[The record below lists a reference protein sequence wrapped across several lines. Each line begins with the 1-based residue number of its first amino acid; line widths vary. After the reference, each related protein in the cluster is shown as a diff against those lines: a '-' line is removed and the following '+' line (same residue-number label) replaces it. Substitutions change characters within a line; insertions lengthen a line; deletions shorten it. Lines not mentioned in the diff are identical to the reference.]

1 MTESEL
7 FFFEF
12 FVEFFADFCQ
22 NKNVRKEGAPKKR
35 KTSLNNVFYQI
46 WDANGNMV
54 IAKIVENVVFFLKWQ
69 ILPVHDRVRQK

>member
-7 FFFEF
+7 FFEF
-12 FVEFFADFCQ
+12 FVEFFDEFCQ

-35 KTSLNNVFYQI
+35 KKSLNNVFYQI

-54 IAKIVENVVFFLKWQ
+54 IAKIVENVDFFLLKWQ